1 MSQPL
6 YSRNIHR
13 KSQKENNKNDFIFIF
28 LVFSVLQ
35 LDTIWKSRE
44 DVKTIKRSIK
54 SVSLYIKLCLPKRG
68 SGGINLQLEGQDE
81 ERREKNVELT
91 IP

>member
-13 KSQKENNKNDFIFIF
+13 KSQKENNNNDFIFIF

-68 SGGINLQLEGQDE
+68 SGGINLQLEGQDK

>member
-6 YSRNIHR
+6 YSRNMHR
-13 KSQKENNKNDFIFIF
+13 KSQKENNNNDFIFIF

>member
-13 KSQKENNKNDFIFIF
+13 KSQKENNNNDFIFIF

-44 DVKTIKRSIK
+44 DFKTIKRSIK

>member
-1 MSQPL
+1 M
-6 YSRNIHR
+6 
-13 KSQKENNKNDFIFIF
+13 
-28 LVFSVLQ
+28 
-35 LDTIWKSRE
+35 WKCRE

-54 SVSLYIKLCLPKRG
+54 SVSLYIKLCLLKRG

>member
-13 KSQKENNKNDFIFIF
+13 KSQKENNNKDFIFIF

>member
-13 KSQKENNKNDFIFIF
+13 KSQKENNNNDFIFIF

-68 SGGINLQLEGQDE
+68 GGGINLQLEGQDE

>member
-13 KSQKENNKNDFIFIF
+13 KSQKENNNNDFIFIF

>member
-1 MSQPL
+1 MIL
-6 YSRNIHR
+6 
-13 KSQKENNKNDFIFIF
+13 F
-28 LVFSVLQ
+28 LFFFFSVLQ

>member
-13 KSQKENNKNDFIFIF
+13 KSQKENNNNDFIFIF

-54 SVSLYIKLCLPKRG
+54 SVS
-68 SGGINLQLEGQDE
+68 
-81 ERREKNVELT
+81 
-91 IP
+91 